1 MEKLNSTNNICQTCN
16 GNGYIKITDEED
28 KKEINIHQCWKC
40 NSKGEYTALS
50 LENSHL
56 LDDDEYW
63 NFIPRSI
70 PKLR

>member
-16 GNGYIKITDEED
+16 GNGYIKVTDE
-28 KKEINIHQCWKC
+28 EINIHQCWKC
-40 NSKGEYTALS
+40 NSKGEYNAVS

>member
-1 MEKLNSTNNICQTCN
+1 MAKQETTNNICQTCD
-16 GNGYIKITDEED
+16 GNGYIKLTD

-40 NSKGEYTALS
+40 NSEGEFNALS
-50 LENSHL
+50 LENNHL

-70 PKLR
+70 PKLK

>member
-1 MEKLNSTNNICQTCN
+1 MAKQETTSNICQICD
-16 GNGYIKITDEED
+16 GNGYIKITGKD

-40 NSKGEYTALS
+40 NSKGEYNALS

-70 PKLR
+70 PKLK